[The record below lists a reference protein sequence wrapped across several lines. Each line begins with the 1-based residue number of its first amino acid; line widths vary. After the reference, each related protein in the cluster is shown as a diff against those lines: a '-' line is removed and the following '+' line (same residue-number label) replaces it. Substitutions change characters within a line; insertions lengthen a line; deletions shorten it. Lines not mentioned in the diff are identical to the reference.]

1 MKNYLTLTAAAAV
14 TCAFAGQSSATY
26 CYPQSDD
33 CVVYAHAYGSDSY
46 QNDSFWTINFKRGCD
61 TGYIQS
67 ITIDLQD
74 GTDADAF
81 FDLSGSGSYGPVIGS
96 LDGLNAGDVSFD
108 PNTGDTSA
116 LTVNFAAGS
125 FGVGDSIKFGAD
137 TDDLGSN
144 KGGSVGWADV
154 GFSITF
160 ENGETYSTTFNK
172 ITHKW
177 SKAKIKV
184 EDCCGTGVP
193 TPSAAA
199 MGVILLAGIG
209 ARRRRTS

>member
-1 MKNYLTLTAAAAV
+1 MNSRITLAAAAAAS
-14 TCAFAGQSSATY
+14 CAFAGQSSATY

-46 QNDSFWTINFKRGCD
+46 DNNCFWTIDFKRGCD

-67 ITIDLQD
+67 ITIDLQA
-74 GTDADAF
+74 GTDADAY
-81 FDLSGSGSYGPVIGS
+81 FDLSGPGSSGPEIGS

-116 LTVNFAAGS
+116 LTVNFAQGS
-125 FGVGDSIKFGAD
+125 FGVGDSIQFGAD
-137 TDDLGSN
+137 TDYLGSN

-154 GFSITF
+154 GFTITF
-160 ENGETYSTTFNK
+160 ENGATYSTTFNK

-177 SKAKIKV
+177 SKAKIKA

-209 ARRRRTS
+209 ARRRRAS